1 MQSHNLNPKLG
12 FTRTCYIILETRFGW
27 VVVMLSL
34 QSWVWEGYNLISI
47 NDLSNMGMVMFLA
60 TW

>member
-1 MQSHNLNPKLG
+1 MLG

-34 QSWVWEGYNLISI
+34 QSWVWEGYNLILI
-47 NDLSNMGMVMFLA
+47 NDLCNVGMVMFLA